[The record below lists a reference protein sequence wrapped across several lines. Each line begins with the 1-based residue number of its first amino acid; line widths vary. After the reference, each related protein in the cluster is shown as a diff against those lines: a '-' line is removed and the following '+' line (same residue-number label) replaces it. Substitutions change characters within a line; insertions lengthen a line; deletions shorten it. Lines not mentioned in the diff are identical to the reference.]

1 MLRGAAAEA
10 RVVAALHALGW
21 SVLATNWRGG
31 GGELDA
37 VVERAG
43 RLRFV
48 EVKLRERDDPLAD
61 EAVTASKRTRLRRAA
76 RLWLTAR
83 GEPEREVCFM
93 VAMVDHQG
101 VIEWIDD
108 AFDG

>member
-1 MLRGAAAEA
+1 M
-10 RVVAALHALGW
+10 ALEALGW
-21 SVLATNWRGG
+21 RVHARNWRGG

-61 EAVTASKRTRLRRAA
+61 EAVNAGKRTRLRRAA
-76 RLWLTAR
+76 RHWLTAR

-93 VAMVDHQG
+93 VATIDHEG
-101 VIEWIDD
+101 FIDWIDD